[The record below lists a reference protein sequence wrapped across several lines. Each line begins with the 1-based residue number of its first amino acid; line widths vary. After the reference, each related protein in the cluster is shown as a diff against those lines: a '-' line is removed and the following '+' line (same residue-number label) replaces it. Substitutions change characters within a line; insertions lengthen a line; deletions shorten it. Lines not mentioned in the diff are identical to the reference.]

1 MYIPTEDKVLEMTP
15 TDFEK
20 YSLQV
25 LNTQCHGLKN
35 YKRRIEREIVQ
46 TLYDKLRATGTQKG
60 ILISTSNFQTGSIQY
75 ATEHGIALIQ
85 LTESGNHCV
94 TRSLNMITNRAG
106 ITPSN
111 FGSPYVG
118 VLLRSKK
125 QGLITCSYL
134 TFLRDGLK
142 PFLLD
147 EE

>member
-1 MYIPTEDKVLEMTP
+1 M
-15 TDFEK
+15 
-20 YSLQV
+20 
-25 LNTQCHGLKN
+25 
-35 YKRRIEREIVQ
+35 
-46 TLYDKLRATGTQKG
+46 YDKLRATGTQKG